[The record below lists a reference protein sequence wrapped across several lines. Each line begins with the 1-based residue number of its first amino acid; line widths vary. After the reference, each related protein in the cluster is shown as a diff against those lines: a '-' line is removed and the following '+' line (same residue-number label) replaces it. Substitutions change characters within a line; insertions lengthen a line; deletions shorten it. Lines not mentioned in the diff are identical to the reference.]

1 VKVRLRME
9 PVSKAPVKIL
19 IVNDYGVLAGGAE
32 RISLILREELRK
44 RGHDARLFSSSAR
57 PIRASNPA
65 DYICFGSAGPSRR
78 LLQVLN
84 PSAFI
89 QLRRVLNDYQPDLVH
104 VRMFH
109 LQLSPFILPLLKG
122 RRCLYHAGTY
132 QMICPISTK
141 LLPDGSTCRFVMG
154 RACYRCGC
162 VSIAGLARI
171 EVQLSALRRW
181 FSFFGRIVA
190 NSGWVAERLRADGV
204 RVDEVIRNG
213 TVRRKARP
221 PLTGPPLVAYAGRLV
236 PEKGVEFLLR
246 AMKQVVVSLPESR
259 LRIAGDGP
267 QRSQLQRL
275 VSNLGLDAHVSMVG
289 HLASQQLEESL
300 ADVWVNAA
308 PSLYEEPF
316 PNTSIEAMMRGT
328 AVVATST
335 GGSTEIVRDG
345 STGYL
350 VAPGETG
357 ALAERLLRLLSDRKL
372 AERMGARARK
382 IALGEFT
389 VEQMVDKFLD
399 LYERLEPTT

>member
-1 VKVRLRME
+1 M
-9 PVSKAPVKIL
+9 KIL

-32 RISLILREELRK
+32 RVSLVLREELRK
-44 RGHDARLFSSSAR
+44 RGHDARLFSSDAR
-57 PIRASNPA
+57 PVPADNPA

-78 LLQVLN
+78 LLQVFN
-84 PSAFI
+84 PSSFV
-89 QLRRVLNDYQPDLVH
+89 QLRRVLNDYQPDIVH

-141 LLPDGSTCRFVMG
+141 LLPDGSTCRLSMG
-154 RACYRCGC
+154 LACYRSGC
-162 VSIAGLARI
+162 ISISGLARI

-181 FSFFGRIVA
+181 FSVFGRIVA

-204 RVDEVIRNG
+204 KVDEVIWNG
-213 TVRRKARP
+213 TVRRAARP
-221 PLTGPPLVAYAGRLV
+221 PLTGPPLVAYAGRFV
-236 PEKGVEFLLR
+236 PEKGVESLLR
-246 AMKQVVVSLPESR
+246 AMKQVVISLPESR

-267 QRSQLQRL
+267 QRPHLERL
-275 VSNLGLDAHVSMVG
+275 VSSLGLDSNVTMVG
-289 HLASQQLEESL
+289 HLGSQQLEESL
-300 ADVWVNAA
+300 GDVWVHVV

-328 AVVATST
+328 VVVATST

-350 VAPGETG
+350 VAPGDAE
-357 ALAERLLRLLSDRKL
+357 ALAERLLKLLASRDL
-372 AERMGARARK
+372 AERMGAKARE
-382 IALGEFT
+382 IVLAEFT
-389 VEQMVDKFLD
+389 VENMVDKFLD
-399 LYERLEPTT
+399 LYKRLEPTT

>member
-1 VKVRLRME
+1 
-9 PVSKAPVKIL
+9 
-19 IVNDYGVLAGGAE
+19 
-32 RISLILREELRK
+32 
-44 RGHDARLFSSSAR
+44 
-57 PIRASNPA
+57 
-65 DYICFGSAGPSRR
+65 
-78 LLQVLN
+78 
-84 PSAFI
+84 
-89 QLRRVLNDYQPDLVH
+89 
-104 VRMFH
+104 
-109 LQLSPFILPLLKG
+109 
-122 RRCLYHAGTY
+122 
-132 QMICPISTK
+132 
-141 LLPDGSTCRFVMG
+141 
-154 RACYRCGC
+154 
-162 VSIAGLARI
+162 
-171 EVQLSALRRW
+171 
-181 FSFFGRIVA
+181 
-190 NSGWVAERLRADGV
+190 
-204 RVDEVIRNG
+204 
-213 TVRRKARP
+213 
-221 PLTGPPLVAYAGRLV
+221 
-236 PEKGVEFLLR
+236 
-246 AMKQVVVSLPESR
+246 
-259 LRIAGDGP
+259 
-267 QRSQLQRL
+267 
-275 VSNLGLDAHVSMVG
+275 MVG